1 MLHQVNAHFP
11 GTDPVLNRA
20 ANIQTALKCSCM
32 NALDLEDKSRKTQ
45 TNRNTKKIG
54 KKSTC

>member
-20 ANIQTALKCSCM
+20 ANIQTASEVQLYECTGFRRQKQK
-32 NALDLEDKSRKTQ
+32 D
-45 TNRNTKKIG
+45 TNK
-54 KKSTC
+54 